1 MTDKINHRSKRIE
14 KKGGYGAGAKAV
26 SELKPPPK
34 TPGVGSKSADDGRKE
49 NER

>member
-1 MTDKINHRSKRIE
+1 MTEKNIQREKRIE

-34 TPGVGSKSADDGRKE
+34 TPGVGSKSADDGRKD

>member
-1 MTDKINHRSKRIE
+1 MTDKTEQRVRRIE
-14 KKGGYGAGAKAV
+14 KKGGYGAGTKAV

-34 TPGVGSKSADDGRKE
+34 TLGVGSKSNNEGRKE

>member
-1 MTDKINHRSKRIE
+1 MTEKNTQREKRIE

-34 TPGVGSKSADDGRKE
+34 TPGVGSKSADDGRKD